1 MVRKLSLAIAV
12 ALGVSSFG
20 ANALGLGELRSKSA
34 LNEYFNAEIELLSL
48 GNEEIEDIRVNLAN
62 AEAFRKA
69 GIERPYY
76 LSQLRFKP
84 MRLPDGRGVIRVTS
98 RDPVVEPFLD
108 FLLEV
113 NWPKGRLLREYTV
126 LLDPPVTLARRP
138 APVSRPAAELARPA
152 APATTAGTGAAGG
165 DGAAGEYGP
174 TRRNDT
180 LWGIASRLRPQGATQ
195 EQMMM
200 ALFQANPDAF
210 IRRNI
215 NNLKVGQI
223 LRVPARE
230 QILAMTPAQARQAF
244 QEQVNE
250 WRAARPAVAA
260 GPQPATAQAAAQA
273 PVAGAT
279 TAPAE
284 PVPEAELK
292 IATARPAGEGEAGP
306 AESKDP
312 TAVVAQL
319 KQELL
324 ASEEAR
330 QSALEEGRELQ
341 SRVKDLE
348 AQLADLQRLVTL
360 QNNQLAQLQAALS
373 ETGDV
378 EQEGMAAETTTTA
391 EVMPEEGGGE
401 SAPLADTGEEGA
413 AGTEQP
419 GPGMEPVAAEEEGAA
434 AGAGTEAAGVDQ
446 AAAEG
451 ESGET
456 VTAAGEMTE
465 ESGTTTAAAGEEAT
479 PEMEA
484 GTETVIAAAGAGADE
499 EAGASGEE
507 EVPATDEE
515 TVVVE
520 EGETGATVGMESG
533 DITEPA
539 PAATDTAEPVT
550 AEAEPTGT
558 EAEAPVAAV
567 PPKKPALLDRLMSDP
582 NLMMGAAAG
591 GGVLLLAIIWAA
603 VSRRRRARDEEFQE
617 SILVNTMEEEGD
629 ETALASEGPASHPTE
644 ETSFLSDFSPSDIDA
659 LQEETGEVDPVAE
672 ADVYIAYGRY
682 KQAEELIGQALE
694 REPER
699 TDLMLK
705 LAEVLYATKDE
716 EGFTRLAERASETGM
731 PDKDPASWEKLVSMG
746 SKIAPSSQLFAAG
759 ALAGG
764 IAAGGA
770 AATPE
775 EQTGDTSAETTESL
789 GDAFEGLDDL
799 DNLDLGDLGEL
810 AGNGETKEPAEKA
823 GEEEPL
829 GGGLDFDLNLGTQT
843 APANEAGASR
853 DPESEEEPEFDLASL
868 EDTGTL
874 SLDDLASELVES
886 GEDSEAAAPPPQE
899 EVEELES
906 TVLDFSTEPATE
918 AGQQEETLSLDGIEL
933 EPAQEETSGSGA
945 ETADATSDEVISLDE
960 LEVDE
965 TISEL
970 EGEVGEEEADEVN
983 TKLDLARAY
992 VDMGDSEGARSILDE
1007 VVEEG
1012 NETQQ
1017 DEARKLMEA
1026 LG

>member
-20 ANALGLGELRSKSA
+20 VNALGLGELKSKSA

-48 GNEEIEDIRVNLAN
+48 GNEEIEDIRVTLASP
-62 AEAFRKA
+62 EAFRKA

-76 LSQLRFKP
+76 LTQLKFKP
-84 MRLPDGRGVIRVTS
+84 IRLPDGRGVIRVSS
-98 RDPVVEPFLD
+98 RDPVAEPFLD

-138 APVSRPAAELARPA
+138 APVSRARA
-152 APATTAGTGAAGG
+152 APAPAPQVAGDLADTAG
-165 DGAAGEYGP
+165 GEYGP
-174 TRRNDT
+174 TRPNDT
-180 LWGIASRLRPQGATQ
+180 LWGIASRLRPAGVTQ

-200 ALFQANPDAF
+200 ALFEANPDAF

-230 QILAMTPAQARQAF
+230 QVLAMTPAQARQAF
-244 QEQVNE
+244 REQVNE
-250 WRAARPAVAA
+250 WRTSRPAAVA
-260 GPQPATAQAAAQA
+260 GQPAPAAVGESAPAAAA
-273 PVAGAT
+273 
-279 TAPAE
+279 AE
-284 PVPEAELK
+284 PVQEAELR

-312 TAVVAQL
+312 AAVVAEL

-373 ETGDV
+373 ETTLA
-378 EQEGMAAETTTTA
+378 EPEAEPASREGETGETA
-391 EVMPEEGGGE
+391 P
-401 SAPLADTGEEGA
+401 ATGTEEGA
-413 AGTEQP
+413 EATAGMVAEQTIETADATAETEETP
-419 GPGMEPVAAEEEGAA
+419 
-434 AGAGTEAAGVDQ
+434 TE
-446 AAAEG
+446 AEG
-451 ESGET
+451 E
-456 VTAAGEMTE
+456 M
-465 ESGTTTAAAGEEAT
+465 AAAGEETAGGDIVTAEAT
-479 PEMEA
+479 DTTGDGAEM
-484 GTETVIAAAGAGADE
+484 AAAD
-499 EAGASGEE
+499 
-507 EVPATDEE
+507 E
-515 TVVVE
+515 TVVVDEGVTAADGE
-520 EGETGATVGMESG
+520 ESIVVAEE
-533 DITEPA
+533 EPA
-539 PAATDTAEPVT
+539 AEGPAEASPVAEGGDGEEPVAATP
-550 AEAEPTGT
+550 
-558 EAEAPVAAV
+558 EAEAKPPAAV
-567 PPKKPALLDRLMSDP
+567 SAPMVPPPAKQDLFSRLTSDP

-591 GGVLLLAIIWAA
+591 GGVLLLAVIWAA

-617 SILVNTMEEEGD
+617 SILVDTMDESGD
-629 ETALASEGPASHPTE
+629 ETALATDGPVSHPTE

-682 KQAEELIGQALE
+682 KQAEELITQALE

-699 TDLMLK
+699 ADLMLK

-716 EGFTRLAERASETGM
+716 EAFTQLAERASESGM
-731 PDKDPASWEKLVSMG
+731 PDKDPGAWEKLVSMG

-759 ALAGG
+759 A
-764 IAAGGA
+764 IA
-770 AATPE
+770 AATSATQA
-775 EQTGDTSAETTESL
+775 EQPDAMPAETASAETSDGV

-799 DNLDLGDLGEL
+799 DNLDLGDLGDLTGGDE
-810 AGNGETKEPAEKA
+810 E
-823 GEEEPL
+823 GEEL
-829 GGGLDFDLNLGTQT
+829 GGGLEFDLDLGDT
-843 APANEAGASR
+843 ATETKEEE
-853 DPESEEEPEFDLASL
+853 PEQPVAESKEEEPEFDLASL

-874 SLDDLASELVES
+874 SLDELTSELVEA
-886 GEDSEAAAPPPQE
+886 GDETAVLELSEQE
-899 EVEELES
+899 QTELEE
-906 TVLDFSTEPATE
+906 TVLDFSGEQAE
-918 AGQQEETLSLDGIEL
+918 GEQQRDEEVLSLDQVDDL
-933 EPAQEETSGSGA
+933 ETPAA
-945 ETADATSDEVISLDE
+945 EQGGDEKVAASDEVISLDE
-960 LEVDE
+960 LELDE
-965 TISEL
+965 NPEL
-970 EGEVGEEEADEVN
+970 DDEFEEEADEVN

-1007 VVEEG
+1007 VVQEG